1 MYPITRT
8 KFSPYL
14 LDNISSNP
22 VSAYALRRLTVKY
35 TGPLVRVRRSSDNAE
50 EDIKFTNQG
59 LLDTAQLTAFIGA
72 NNGLVTTWYDQSP
85 SRFPVTQATAA
96 FQPTLVSS
104 GTVNTING
112 KPTVAF
118 LKSSTQYLDN
128 TSAVSVLSSMA
139 VASYTTATY
148 AGYAGL
154 VTDTN
159 AIIYGLLG
167 EDLTTQL
174 YVLTGNHHVNGV
186 NTNTTPMNNTL
197 FVATERSTGAN
208 RAWTGVNIG
217 KQSIYNFRT
226 WDGNIS
232 EVINLS
238 SFSLGARRQIE
249 LNQGKY
255 YGVTV

>member
-1 MYPITRT
+1 MYPITRP

-14 LDNISSNP
+14 LDTISSNP

-148 AGYAGL
+148 AGFAGL
-154 VTDTN
+154 VTDTAN
-159 AIIYGLLG
+159 VIYGLLG
-167 EDLTTQL
+167 DDLDNFL
-174 YVLTGNHHVNGV
+174 YIGTGNHNVNGV

-197 FVATERSTGAN
+197 FVATERSGVAN
-208 RAWTGVNIG
+208 RAWAGVNIG
-217 KQSIYNFRT
+217 KHAIYNFRA

-232 EVINLS
+232 EVINLI
-238 SFSLGARRQIE
+238 SFSPGARRQIE
-249 LNQGKY
+249 LNLGKY